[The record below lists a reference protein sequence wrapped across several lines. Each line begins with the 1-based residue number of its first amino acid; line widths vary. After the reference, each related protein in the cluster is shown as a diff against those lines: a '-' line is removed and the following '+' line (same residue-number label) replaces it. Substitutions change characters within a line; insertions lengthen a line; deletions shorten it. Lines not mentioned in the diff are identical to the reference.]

1 MNKKSLVL
9 ASSMLLSSSLWANP
23 FDFSV
28 GVASDYVYRGI
39 SHSGEDPAVQASIKF
54 RPAKGWFVR
63 GFVSEVESPYN
74 GNLEFEFVGGYEFQ
88 LDKDFSLMIEG
99 VYNVFTDEETGDS
112 DYAEANVVLD
122 YKKVFQA
129 TFGHT
134 LDYYGTDESATYLEG
149 RFQLPLHDVIKTA
162 AYVGYYSLDG
172 NAGESYSLVGFD
184 AWTHIGD
191 IKFKVSF
198 TDTDI
203 ENSDLADSRIF
214 VNASYRF

>member
-1 MNKKSLVL
+1 
-9 ASSMLLSSSLWANP
+9 MLLSNSVNASP
-23 FDFSV
+23 FDFNL
-28 GVASDYVYRGI
+28 GVVSDYVYRGI
-39 SHSGEDPAVQASIKF
+39 SQSGEDPAVQASIKF
-54 RPAKGWFVR
+54 RPAKNWFVR

-74 GNLEFEFVGGYEFQ
+74 GNLEFEFGGGYQVQ
-88 LDKDFSLMIEG
+88 LDNNFNLKIEG
-99 VYNVFTDEETGDS
+99 IYNIFTDEETGDS

-122 YKKVFQA
+122 YKKLFQA
-129 TFGHT
+129 TLGHT
-134 LDYYGTDESATYLEG
+134 FDYYGTGDAATYVEG

-172 NAGESYSLVGFD
+172 NAGESYSLFGFD
-184 AWTHIGD
+184 AWTHIGN

-203 ENSDLADSRIF
+203 KGSDMADSRIF